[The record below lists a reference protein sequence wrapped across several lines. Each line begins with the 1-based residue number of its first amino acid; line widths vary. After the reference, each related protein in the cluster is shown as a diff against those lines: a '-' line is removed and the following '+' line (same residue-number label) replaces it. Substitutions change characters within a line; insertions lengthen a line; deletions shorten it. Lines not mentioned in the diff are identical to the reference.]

1 MAHVSVGV
9 SPAVAEVLTAIGSSF
24 FAFLIPLLNEEPA
37 HGPATSNFCLQALF
51 KGDLIGL
58 REFPLLSQGIRFRY
72 N

>member
-9 SPAVAEVLTAIGSSF
+9 SPAVTEVLTVMGGSF
-24 FAFLIPLLNEEPA
+24 LALIPLLNEEPA

-51 KGDLIGL
+51 KGGLIGL
-58 REFPLLSQGIRFRY
+58 RGFPLLSQGIRFNY